1 MMLQVRHITCII
13 IIIVGSSLSIA
24 AGGSSTGSSILPQQ
38 HRELITRNEVINTAL
53 LVQVLFFMTH
63 V

>member
-1 MMLQVRHITCII
+1 MMLLVRHIACI
-13 IIIVGSSLSIA
+13 IIIVGSGLSIA
-24 AGGSSTGSSILPQQ
+24 ADGSSTGSSILPQQ